1 MAQTEERFDPLLMA
15 VLSRRIEAIIREM
28 SNTVMRASRSAV
40 ITNARDMSCGILT
53 YDHRLISVEEAM
65 PIHVSALELT
75 TRPITELFDDVK
87 EGDAFF
93 NNSPYH
99 GVTHHADMTLCV
111 PVFAEGEPLFWVLS
125 RSHHADVGAPEPTT
139 YLPYAATL
147 YQEGVHF
154 PCVRIQ
160 ENREDK
166 ADIVRI
172 GLQKIRAPNVWYG
185 DYRAQVGACRN
196 GERRLKALVEHYGIG
211 TVRAFVEAWMDY
223 GARRAAAAIRE
234 LPAGTWRYT
243 CTHDPIPG
251 VAEEGIPITAQVTI
265 EPDDGFITVD
275 LRDNPD
281 CVPGGV
287 NLSEACAAGS
297 CRIGVFYNLDPT
309 IPHNDGSASRIEVLL
324 RDGCV
329 VGRPT
334 FPAGTSVAT
343 TNVNDRLI
351 NAVQCCFAQI
361 GAPHGLA
368 EGGGNFSAGLGVIS
382 GIDDRDG
389 EPVPYVNQFC
399 TGLSGG
405 PGTHGHDG
413 WLTYE
418 APDGGGVLVLAS
430 IEIDEAQ
437 YPMDWTPPP
446 DGIESCQGGDG
457 INATRKEKAS
467 MDQASII
474 GIDLAKH
481 SFQVHGARADGSVA
495 FRKKLSRGKVLDFLA
510 SQPPCVVAMEACG
523 SAHHWGRE
531 AEKLGHEVKLV
542 PPIYVK
548 PFVKRQKNDMADAE
562 ATTEAAQRP
571 TMSFVAVKTE
581 EQQAR
586 GMLFRTRDLLV
597 RQRTQTINALRGHLA
612 EFGVIAPQGPAHV
625 SRLASALED
634 PCSGLPEQVR
644 ELAGLLLEQIAGLD
658 EKIRGLEKDV
668 HTSARQD
675 EEAVRLMT
683 IPGVG
688 PITAMALQAFAPPM
702 ESFRRGRD
710 FSAWLG
716 LVPRQHTTGGKPRL
730 GKISKMGQRDL
741 RRLLITG
748 AMSVVRNAARRGETT
763 DPWLASMLARKPR
776 MLVAV
781 ALANRM
787 ARITWALTTKKENY
801 RAPGIA

>member
-1 MAQTEERFDPLLMA
+1 
-15 VLSRRIEAIIREM
+15 
-28 SNTVMRASRSAV
+28 
-40 ITNARDMSCGILT
+40 
-53 YDHRLISVEEAM
+53 
-65 PIHVSALELT
+65 
-75 TRPITELFDDVK
+75 
-87 EGDAFF
+87 
-93 NNSPYH
+93 
-99 GVTHHADMTLCV
+99 
-111 PVFAEGEPLFWVLS
+111 
-125 RSHHADVGAPEPTT
+125 
-139 YLPYAATL
+139 
-147 YQEGVHF
+147 
-154 PCVRIQ
+154 
-160 ENREDK
+160 
-166 ADIVRI
+166 
-172 GLQKIRAPNVWYG
+172 
-185 DYRAQVGACRN
+185 
-196 GERRLKALVEHYGIG
+196 
-211 TVRAFVEAWMDY
+211 
-223 GARRAAAAIRE
+223 
-234 LPAGTWRYT
+234 
-243 CTHDPIPG
+243 
-251 VAEEGIPITAQVTI
+251 
-265 EPDDGFITVD
+265 
-275 LRDNPD
+275 
-281 CVPGGV
+281 
-287 NLSEACAAGS
+287 
-297 CRIGVFYNLDPT
+297 
-309 IPHNDGSASRIEVLL
+309 
-324 RDGCV
+324 
-329 VGRPT
+329 
-334 FPAGTSVAT
+334 
-343 TNVNDRLI
+343 
-351 NAVQCCFAQI
+351 
-361 GAPHGLA
+361 
-368 EGGGNFSAGLGVIS
+368 
-382 GIDDRDG
+382 
-389 EPVPYVNQFC
+389 
-399 TGLSGG
+399 
-405 PGTHGHDG
+405 
-413 WLTYE
+413 
-418 APDGGGVLVLAS
+418 
-430 IEIDEAQ
+430 
-437 YPMDWTPPP
+437 
-446 DGIESCQGGDG
+446 
-457 INATRKEKAS
+457 

-730 GKISKMGQRDL
+730 GQDIQDGPARPQAASDHGRDVGRTERRPTWRDDGPLAGQYAGAQAEDARCSCAGQQNGAHHPGADDEEGELPGSRHRL
-741 RRLLITG
+741 RGRSAG
-748 AMSVVRNAARRGETT
+748 SRRGCEKVGGQVRANGQMRRDRENQLLDRSSQARVPDL
-763 DPWLASMLARKPR
+763 DPFRVSPYRPAAS
-776 MLVAV
+776 
-781 ALANRM
+781 NRSHQQ
-787 ARITWALTTKKENY
+787 AE
-801 RAPGIA
+801 

>member
-1 MAQTEERFDPLLMA
+1 
-15 VLSRRIEAIIREM
+15 
-28 SNTVMRASRSAV
+28 
-40 ITNARDMSCGILT
+40 
-53 YDHRLISVEEAM
+53 
-65 PIHVSALELT
+65 
-75 TRPITELFDDVK
+75 
-87 EGDAFF
+87 
-93 NNSPYH
+93 
-99 GVTHHADMTLCV
+99 
-111 PVFAEGEPLFWVLS
+111 
-125 RSHHADVGAPEPTT
+125 
-139 YLPYAATL
+139 
-147 YQEGVHF
+147 
-154 PCVRIQ
+154 
-160 ENREDK
+160 
-166 ADIVRI
+166 
-172 GLQKIRAPNVWYG
+172 
-185 DYRAQVGACRN
+185 
-196 GERRLKALVEHYGIG
+196 
-211 TVRAFVEAWMDY
+211 
-223 GARRAAAAIRE
+223 
-234 LPAGTWRYT
+234 
-243 CTHDPIPG
+243 
-251 VAEEGIPITAQVTI
+251 
-265 EPDDGFITVD
+265 
-275 LRDNPD
+275 
-281 CVPGGV
+281 
-287 NLSEACAAGS
+287 
-297 CRIGVFYNLDPT
+297 
-309 IPHNDGSASRIEVLL
+309 
-324 RDGCV
+324 
-329 VGRPT
+329 
-334 FPAGTSVAT
+334 
-343 TNVNDRLI
+343 
-351 NAVQCCFAQI
+351 
-361 GAPHGLA
+361 
-368 EGGGNFSAGLGVIS
+368 
-382 GIDDRDG
+382 
-389 EPVPYVNQFC
+389 
-399 TGLSGG
+399 
-405 PGTHGHDG
+405 
-413 WLTYE
+413 
-418 APDGGGVLVLAS
+418 
-430 IEIDEAQ
+430 
-437 YPMDWTPPP
+437 
-446 DGIESCQGGDG
+446 
-457 INATRKEKAS
+457 

-688 PITAMALQAFAPPM
+688 PITAMALQVFAPPM